1 MIDIEYDFRFSS
13 FRIGLRP
20 VMDIVSRLQVMIEE
34 IPSNLVTIKC
44 YQYESL
50 T

>member
-1 MIDIEYDFRFSS
+1 MYREKLVIIGP
-13 FRIGLRP
+13 IGLRP
-20 VMDIVSRLQVMIEE
+20 VMDIVSRLQDMIEE
-34 IPSNLVTIKC
+34 ITSNLVTIKC